1 MDGQRRVKH
10 LFTTAVAVAILGA
23 GAMGITRTAGAQDAT
38 PESLTASWPA
48 TVSVNGTGSVSVTPD
63 AATISVGVNIVETN
77 LSEAQAKATSQMTA
91 VLDALK
97 AAGIDEKDIQ
107 TSNYSVYIMQNY
119 DNNGFPAE
127 ITGYQVNNQVNVTVR
142 ELDKLGDIL
151 DQVVAAGANSIYGI
165 TYMATD
171 VEDAASQARASA
183 VTNAK
188 TKAEEL
194 AAAAGATLGR
204 IVSISESYSPSV
216 MPEMYGGGRAG
227 GDSAKSSVP
236 FQSGGTL
243 VQVDVSITW
252 ELLQ

>member
-1 MDGQRRVKH
+1 MRRRSRS
-10 LFTTAVAVAILGA
+10 TT
-23 GAMGITRTAGAQDAT
+23 
-38 PESLTASWPA
+38 SWPA

-127 ITGYQVNNQVNVTVR
+127 ITGYQVNNQVNATVR

-165 TYMATD
+165 TFMATD

-183 VTNAK
+183 VANARA
-188 TKAEEL
+188 KAEEL
-194 AAAAGATLGR
+194 AAAAGASLGASFR
-204 IVSISESYSPSV
+204 SPKATPRPLCRRC
-216 MPEMYGGGRAG
+216 MPAVAQEWIRQNHRFRSSQAALWYRSM
-227 GDSAKSSVP
+227 SASPGNFSSRN
-236 FQSGGTL
+236 
-243 VQVDVSITW
+243 
-252 ELLQ
+252 

>member
-1 MDGQRRVKH
+1 
-10 LFTTAVAVAILGA
+10 
-23 GAMGITRTAGAQDAT
+23 
-38 PESLTASWPA
+38 
-48 TVSVNGTGSVSVTPD
+48 
-63 AATISVGVNIVETN
+63 
-77 LSEAQAKATSQMTA
+77 
-91 VLDALK
+91 
-97 AAGIDEKDIQ
+97 
-107 TSNYSVYIMQNY
+107 MQNY

-165 TYMATD
+165 TFMATD

-183 VTNAK
+183 VANAK
-188 TKAEEL
+188 AKAEEL
-194 AAAAGATLGR
+194 AAAAGASLGR

-216 MPEMYGGGRAG
+216 MPEMYAGGGAG
-227 GDSAKSSVP
+227 MDSAKSSVP